1 MSPLTLAVLSL
12 GAVAGLAIL
21 GVAIWMMRTETQPK
35 VTAPQTGSTAPVVD
49 AAPIANAAPVMDA
62 DPAPPPETASPA
74 SPSQVLEYP
83 QVVSP
88 PPPISMP
95 TATVLPEQTPD
106 WLSSLAP
113 NEHPAAPAPSAA
125 ATNSEEL
132 IRLWRAPGGEL
143 IVEIDGRRYPSR
155 YDIADEAVTRRIM
168 NALGDLNY
176 FVNSKTPAPVQ
187 ATPAPAPT
195 AAPAD
200 ELPPAKPAT
209 EERPVVVISREEAA
223 KQPLTVP
230 SMDIMTQFR
239 YLRAQGKKPQVKIKS
254 VMEEIDEILQA
265 KIAGTPLAK
274 RGVKITETIHGASF
288 WLDGRSYEAVDEI
301 PDAEARA
308 AVQAAIQEWDKKR

>member
-21 GVAIWMMRTETQPK
+21 AVAIWMMRTETQPK
-35 VTAPQTGSTAPVVD
+35 VTAPQTGSTDPVVEAAPTANAAQVMD
-49 AAPIANAAPVMDA
+49 AAPAPS
-62 DPAPPPETASPA
+62 PETASPA

-132 IRLWRAPGGEL
+132 IRLWRSPNGEL
-143 IVEIDGRRYPSR
+143 IVEIDGRRYHSR
-155 YDIADEAVTRRIM
+155 YDIADEAVTRRLMI
-168 NALGDLNY
+168 ALGDLNY
-176 FVNSKTPAPVQ
+176 FVNSKTTGAAN
-187 ATPAPAPT
+187 ATLPP
-195 AAPAD
+195 APAD
-200 ELPPAKPAT
+200 ELPPAKPAA

-274 RGVKITETIHGASF
+274 RGVKITETIHGALF

>member
-35 VTAPQTGSTAPVVD
+35 VTAPQTGSTVPVVD
-49 AAPIANAAPVMDA
+49 AAPIANAAQVMDA

-88 PPPISMP
+88 
-95 TATVLPEQTPD
+95 
-106 WLSSLAP
+106 AP

-132 IRLWRAPGGEL
+132 IRLWRSPNGEL

-155 YDIADEAVTRRIM
+155 YDIADEAVTRRLMI
-168 NALGDLNY
+168 ALGDLNY
-176 FVNSKTPAPVQ
+176 FVNSKTTGPVN
-187 ATPAPAPT
+187 ATPPPAPA
-195 AAPAD
+195 AD
-200 ELPPAKPAT
+200 APPAKPPA
-209 EERPVVVISREEAA
+209 EERPVVLISREEAA
-223 KQPLTVP
+223 RQPITVP
-230 SMDIMTQFR
+230 TMDIMAQFR
-239 YLRAQGKKPQVKIKS
+239 YLRAQEKKPQIKIKS

-274 RGVKITETIHGASF
+274 QGVKITETTHGALF
-288 WLDGRSYEAVDEI
+288 WLDGRSYEGVDEI